1 LLAIRAPLRARM
13 TPVAARRIP
22 TRTNLAL
29 AAAIALAN
37 VAALLVLPA
46 LGARSRM
53 VTIAVAAIAAFASP
67 THWALIHEAIHGVLL
82 PNRRANDALARVL
95 AILFGV
101 PFRAVRF
108 AHLRHHR
115 YNRTPWGREEVFDA
129 TTQPRLV
136 AHAFHYARITV
147 GLYVGELALSI
158 LCWLPR
164 AALRRRIAALCPP
177 PGDGTPGMAAFG
189 ERDLLKPAALAEIRV
204 DAIAVVALLGA
215 AAWLYGAAW
224 PILAA
229 LLGIRALLSSQ
240 LDHAAHHGTPLDERD
255 YALNLRAPRWIG
267 AWLLNFNLHRTHH
280 QHPHLPWRALPSRT
294 TFGSGDIAFADAVA
308 RQWRG
313 PIELST
319 LTRGGITHAN

>member
-1 LLAIRAPLRARM
+1 M
-13 TPVAARRIP
+13 TPSAARRIP

-29 AAAIALAN
+29 AAAIVVAN
-37 VAALLVLPA
+37 VGALIVLPA
-46 LGARSRM
+46 LGPRAI
-53 VTIAVAAIAAFASP
+53 VATIAAAAMAAIASP

-82 PNRRANDALARVL
+82 PDRRANDALARAL
-95 AILFGV
+95 SILFGV

-129 TTQPRLV
+129 TREPRVL
-136 AHAFHYARITV
+136 AYAWHYARITV

-164 AALRRRIAALCPP
+164 ETLRRRIAVLCPP

-189 ERDLLKPAALAEIRV
+189 ERDLLKPVPLNEIRL
-204 DAIAVVALLGA
+204 DAIAVIALIGA
-215 AAWLYGAAW
+215 SIGLYGAHW

-229 LLGIRALLSSQ
+229 MLGVRALLSSQ
-240 LDHAAHHGTPLDERD
+240 LDHAAHHGTPLDERE
-255 YALNLRAPRWIG
+255 YALNLRAPRWVG

-280 QHPHLPWRALPSRT
+280 QYPHLPWRALPSRT
-294 TFGSGDIAFADAVA
+294 TFASDDIALADAIT

-319 LTRGGITHAN
+319 LAPERVAGTT